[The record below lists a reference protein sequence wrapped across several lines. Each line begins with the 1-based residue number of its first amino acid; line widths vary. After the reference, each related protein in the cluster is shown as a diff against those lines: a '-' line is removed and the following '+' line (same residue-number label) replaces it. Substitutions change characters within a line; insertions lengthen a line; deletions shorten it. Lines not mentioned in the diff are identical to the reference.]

1 MFLFSFSST
10 YPGAFSLQCFHNW
23 QTVLPFQLHLG
34 ETQSCCVFFFS
45 CSVAWFRSV
54 IPLETNPLLV
64 VADGLAYATKHTFF
78 GICTVYPKVSLLPF
92 LPMTK
97 PGFICTSSFLKQ
109 TILLM
114 KTVASYFL
122 PFLVLAHP
130 LIQAGLPHL
139 LTLYHQFVSVL
150 SASFHFTNFLIV
162 LEKSHFFSFCQLLLN
177 SQFDHVTSAL
187 AKVYVF
193 NSFCGTCIWADII
206 QSPPEL
212 KGGAIIIMVT
222 VPKLVVQ

>member
-1 MFLFSFSST
+1 MF
-10 YPGAFSLQCFHNW
+10 
-23 QTVLPFQLHLG
+23 V
-34 ETQSCCVFFFS
+34 FFS

-139 LTLYHQFVSVL
+139 LTLYH
-150 SASFHFTNFLIV
+150 
-162 LEKSHFFSFCQLLLN
+162 
-177 SQFDHVTSAL
+177 
-187 AKVYVF
+187 
-193 NSFCGTCIWADII
+193 
-206 QSPPEL
+206 
-212 KGGAIIIMVT
+212 
-222 VPKLVVQ
+222 